1 MNSFA
6 TDHLAPAGCFAARFD
21 GPIPRALREQAG
33 AKSFDE
39 FVNEYAP
46 TTGPLR
52 LGQWSCMD
60 SERPLGRLGPQARNY
75 QATLAI
81 GDWIGTSR
89 AAASGPVAALTAML
103 YEHGVAVEMTA
114 FHQLPAG
121 ENTATF
127 VRGSHGIRAEWA
139 MGWSDDPVQ
148 SALHAVVACGNRLL
162 TSA

>member
-1 MNSFA
+1 
-6 TDHLAPAGCFAARFD
+6 
-21 GPIPRALREQAG
+21 
-33 AKSFDE
+33 
-39 FVNEYAP
+39 
-46 TTGPLR
+46 
-52 LGQWSCMD
+52 
-60 SERPLGRLGPQARNY
+60 
-75 QATLAI
+75 
-81 GDWIGTSR
+81 
-89 AAASGPVAALTAML
+89 ML
-103 YEHGVAVEMTA
+103 YEHGGAVEMTA